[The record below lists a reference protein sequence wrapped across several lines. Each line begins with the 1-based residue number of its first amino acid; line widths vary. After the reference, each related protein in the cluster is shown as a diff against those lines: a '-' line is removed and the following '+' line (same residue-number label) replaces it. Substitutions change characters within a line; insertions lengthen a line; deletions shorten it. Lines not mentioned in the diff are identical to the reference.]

1 MAPKRSFTFPIAGP
15 MFSET
20 IQTPF
25 CYFCRTFQP
34 RNILSMDTIAKSPV
48 MLYTEQTPN
57 PEALKFVTNRML
69 FKGIA
74 DFKDQ
79 DLAAEWSPMANSLM
93 ELPYVKTVYFNNN
106 YVTVT
111 KEMNYEWTD
120 IMLKIKEFIKD
131 YVEKDG
137 VIIGDGFAEYMDKIL
152 ATSNAV
158 QFSGEGGEIAKRI
171 KELIDTYVKPAVEMD
186 GGNIEFKAFEAGKV
200 YVTMQGSC
208 SGCPSS
214 SVTLKAG
221 IEGMLKRMIPE
232 VEEVVQEM
240 E

>member
-1 MAPKRSFTFPIAGP
+1 
-15 MFSET
+15 
-20 IQTPF
+20 
-25 CYFCRTFQP
+25 
-34 RNILSMDTIAKSPV
+34 MDTMTKSPV

-57 PEALKFVTNRML
+57 PEALKYVTNRML
-69 FKGIA
+69 FRGIA
-74 DFKDQ
+74 DFKEPE
-79 DLAAEWSPMANSLM
+79 LAAEWSPLAHSLM
-93 ELPYVKTVYFNNN
+93 ELPYVKSVYFNNN

-111 KEMNYEWTD
+111 KEMNYDWAE
-120 IMLKIKEFIKD
+120 IMLKLKEFIKE

-137 VIIGDGFAEYMDKIL
+137 AIVREGFAEYMEKVL
-152 ATSNAV
+152 AENNAV
-158 QFSGEGGEIAKRI
+158 QFSGEGGEIAKRV

>member
-1 MAPKRSFTFPIAGP
+1 MEAVA
-15 MFSET
+15 
-20 IQTPF
+20 
-25 CYFCRTFQP
+25 
-34 RNILSMDTIAKSPV
+34 AKSPV

-57 PEALKFVTNRML
+57 PDALKYVTNRML
-69 FKGIA
+69 YRGIA
-74 DFKDQ
+74 DFKDKEM
-79 DLAAEWSPMANSLM
+79 AAQWSPMANSLM
-93 ELPYVKTVYFNNN
+93 ELPYIKSVYFNNN
-106 YVTVT
+106 YVTVM
-111 KEMNYEWTD
+111 KELNYEWED

-137 VIIGDGFAEYMDKIL
+137 VMVLDGFSEFMEKAMAEN
-152 ATSNAV
+152 NAA
-158 QFSGEGGEIAKRI
+158 QFSGEGGEIAKKV

-232 VEEVVQEM
+232 VLEVVQEM

>member
-1 MAPKRSFTFPIAGP
+1 
-15 MFSET
+15 
-20 IQTPF
+20 
-25 CYFCRTFQP
+25 
-34 RNILSMDTIAKSPV
+34 MDTITKSPV

-57 PEALKFVTNRML
+57 PEALKYVTNRML
-69 FKGIA
+69 YRGIA

-79 DLAAEWSPMANSLM
+79 DLAAEWSPMAKSLM
-93 ELPYVKTVYFNNN
+93 ELPYVKSVYFNNN

-111 KEMNYEWTD
+111 KEMNYDWAE
-120 IMLKIKEFIKD
+120 IMLKLKEFIKD

-137 VIIGDGFAEYMDKIL
+137 TIVLEGFSEYMDKFM
-152 ATSNAV
+152 AEQNAV
-158 QFSGEGGEIAKRI
+158 QFTGESGEIARKV

-186 GGNIEFKAFEAGKV
+186 GGNIEFKAFDAGKV
-200 YVTMQGSC
+200 YVVMQGSC

-232 VEEVVQEM
+232 VQEVVQEM